1 MDPMISSMNHAATLA
16 QSGEIEQSTDM
27 IMQIVNTI
35 KSDYLNTGNSQI
47 DEQAG
52 NMLAFV
58 FSVSQRYGLD
68 MVMQQIQS
76 DQQLMQLLSQGMQTM
91 QQQ

>member
-1 MDPMISSMNHAATLA
+1 
-16 QSGEIEQSTDM
+16 
-27 IMQIVNTI
+27 MQIVNTI